1 MGENLTY
8 GLMRGSWAEKEMAK
22 LSLFLFQFSTLNIC
36 YGDEMKIEKH
46 QLTIDFLEQF

>member
-22 LSLFLFQFSTLNIC
+22 LSLFLFQFSILNIC
-36 YGDEMKIEKH
+36 GKYM
-46 QLTIDFLEQF
+46 LW